1 MFNMKNIGQK
11 ICKFRKEKNMTQLEL
26 ADRLNISFQAVS
38 NWERGQSMPDI
49 SKLSELCE
57 ILDITIDELLGKNI
71 KIIEN
76 ITNENIDN
84 YLDENEIG
92 LDEFKEVAP
101 ILKPSQTKKIF
112 QKGISTKIDFE
123 NKNSNI
129 SISEICN
136 IAPFI
141 DEDDLDDIALKFFEN
156 NT

>member
-26 ADRLNISFQAVS
+26 ADSLNISFQAVS

-49 SKLSELCE
+49 SKLPEICE

-84 YLDENEIG
+84 YLEENEID

-112 QKGISTKIDFE
+112 EKV
-123 NKNSNI
+123 
-129 SISEICN
+129 C
-136 IAPFI
+136 
-141 DEDDLDDIALKFFEN
+141 
-156 NT
+156 